1 MLCKTYVFSLLIY
14 CLFNTILFLN
24 GGRRDVIEFYSRG
37 KVSLIFMHLACHLK
51 GGSKPVCSFVFL
63 HHVRVSVRGRSV
75 RSITSLSGLQG
86 YDIFCLFLCLLYS
99 FSFDVIILLYIFSNK
114 IASIFFPSFI
124 YQEWISNLSG
134 IPFVRFSPPTF
145 SLYKPAISP
154 NSDRMKCNICLL
166 IHSLPTNKKYF
177 LIADSISCPE
187 LEITGCSVPSRTYKW
202 TFNAF

>member
-1 MLCKTYVFSLLIY
+1 MFICLLTSCTCFSEGSKCAFYNVAVRSSRLWYFLFIPLLI
-14 CLFNTILFLN
+14 
-24 GGRRDVIEFYSRG
+24 
-37 KVSLIFMHLACHLK
+37 
-51 GGSKPVCSFVFL
+51 PFVFFWCHNL
-63 HHVRVSVRGRSV
+63 T
-75 RSITSLSGLQG
+75 I
-86 YDIFCLFLCLLYS
+86 
-99 FSFDVIILLYIFSNK
+99 YIFSNE